1 MTDSPDQKAPSLT
14 HIGTLDGIRGIA
26 VLLVICFHF
35 SWSFMANSPGSH
47 TVKRLFPV
55 GWVGVDLFFVLSGY
69 LITRGLVA
77 PSSRPKGERLKL
89 FWIRRF
95 LRIFPLYYAVIL
107 VGTVVALATH
117 GRPPELS
124 YWLYV
129 QNYALAFD
137 PDPERW
143 TSHLWSLA
151 IEEQFYFVWPLVALL
166 VSRKRLLPL
175 IVALFLFGVVGRAGL
190 VFATHHWDVLT
201 TAKLAYRATPTR
213 MDGLLLG
220 AAIATMGH
228 EPEAWLSRAWLK
240 VRRPLLFVSA
250 LVFLAL
256 VLVTRGFLNEDRRV
270 IVLGY
275 PVIAT
280 LFACVVSLGVDGQLP
295 KRVTRFFESKP
306 LVACGRVSYGMYM
319 FHWPLVALGIPFFKH
334 AETYAFGPSALALGF
349 ACTLGGILVTY
360 VAAEVSFR
368 AFETPFLNLKSRFHG

>member
-1 MTDSPDQKAPSLT
+1 
-14 HIGTLDGIRGIA
+14 
-26 VLLVICFHF
+26 
-35 SWSFMANSPGSH
+35 MAGSTGSH
-47 TVKRLFPV
+47 AVKRLFLV

-77 PSSRPKGERLKL
+77 PSTRPTGERLKL

-117 GRPPELS
+117 GRPPEVS

-151 IEEQFYFVWPLVALL
+151 IEEQFYFIWPLIALLVPRKSLLSLTVALL
-166 VSRKRLLPL
+166 
-175 IVALFLFGVVGRAGL
+175 ALGIVGRAGL
-190 VFATHHWDVLT
+190 VFGTHHWDVMT

-228 EPEAWLSRAWLK
+228 EPEAWLSQTWQRI
-240 VRRPLLFVSA
+240 RRPLLVLSAVA
-250 LVFLAL
+250 LVGLIAI
-256 VLVTRGFLNEDRRV
+256 TKGFLNEDRRV

-275 PVIAT
+275 PVIAIF
-280 LFACVVSLGVDGQLP
+280 FACIVSLGVDGELP
-295 KRVTRFFESKP
+295 GGVTRFFESKP

-319 FHWPLVALGIPFFKH
+319 FHWPLVAFGIPFFKN
-334 AETYAFGPSALALGF
+334 AETWAHGATALLLGA
-349 ACTLGGILVTY
+349 ACTVGGILFTY
-360 VAAEVSFR
+360 AAAEISFR
-368 AFETPFLNLKSRFHG
+368 GFESPFLKLKSRFHG